1 MKKILIIDNNKN
13 QSIGSIYKALSYRS
27 DCQLHLLN
35 NEALLRDD
43 LFLGKFNLSI
53 INTLKS
59 EYIDNLTIRKI
70 PSIVMVGN
78 KERHLIT
85 FVKHAHGIIK
95 KERPEELI
103 PAIEAIENGG
113 CYLSSELKNLFF
125 HMWDAPEPTSFTEN
139 FNDIPTL
146 LTEMELRVVEELI
159 NDKTNQQ
166 IADTLYLSKRTVEY
180 YIASCIQKLEVN
192 SRVGL
197 AVKITKANFKTL
209 PNRFSRLEE
218 NHQISM

>member
-13 QSIGSIYKALSYRS
+13 RSFSPIYKALSYRS

-35 NEALLRDD
+35 NEALLKDD
-43 LFLGKFNLSI
+43 LFLKKFDMSI
-53 INTLKS
+53 INTIKG
-59 EYIDNLTIRKI
+59 EFINNLTIRKI
-70 PSIVMVGN
+70 PMIVMVGI
-78 KERHLIT
+78 KERHLMNLL
-85 FVKHAHGIIK
+85 KHAHGIIK
-95 KERPEELI
+95 KEKPDELL
-103 PAIEAIENGG
+103 PAIDAIDNGG
-113 CYLSSELKNLFF
+113 CYLSSELKNIFF
-125 HMWDAPEPTSFTEN
+125 NTWDESESRKFLEN
-139 FNDIPTL
+139 SDDLPTL

-159 NDKTNQQ
+159 NDKTNQE

-197 AVKITKANFKTL
+197 AVKITKANFKKV
-209 PNRFSRLEE
+209 PYRFSMLEE